1 MPYNTRRKSLSLPA
15 LGIQLPNASRAHR
28 PSPPKSSLPTE
39 VQQPLAKRVKRSHP
53 AHTPPP
59 PTPGRQRSSTTSSSS
74 SKTVTFA
81 DRPKSSGRNAY
92 EHTPPPSPGAAGEV
106 KIDTDG
112 IHDEIVTGVIEQLEK
127 TGNRPHLIKELAAV
141 LSNTNDA
148 VAGYDSSF
156 HAPPLS
162 ISCSPANSSA
172 NPAALLSSRLAAY
185 LKRSSWT
192 ALSPCPLGKELIP
205 IHPRKVYYYLTT
217 TPRQH
222 FPLDSTDI
230 LSTPIITNLSTG
242 GKGGKRII
250 SPSLSNASVDEDAEA
265 AEDRKRDAL
274 SPSPEI
280 DLSTPE
286 LDAVAPGAEDDFPTP
301 PTPAGSS
308 FSGRSSL
315 ARDGSNGLMGEVADL
330 VHNRAQVPP
339 LEGDEKE
346 FTQTASSMA
355 MRSMSLGDMDIRQSK
370 EVDTTVTKNLSVL
383 QVEETEE
390 EKAKRNSEAAAAL
403 FGSQHSREH
412 GPTMGLM
419 SSPLAKPVVGHIRH
433 ETPREV
439 EDVVMEGSVSIFGD
453 TGFSLN
459 WDIKK
464 PENVDLDELDDLF
477 GGF

>member
-1 MPYNTRRKSLSLPA
+1 M
-15 LGIQLPNASRAHR
+15 
-28 PSPPKSSLPTE
+28 
-39 VQQPLAKRVKRSHP
+39 
-53 AHTPPP
+53 
-59 PTPGRQRSSTTSSSS
+59 
-74 SKTVTFA
+74 
-81 DRPKSSGRNAY
+81 
-92 EHTPPPSPGAAGEV
+92 
-106 KIDTDG
+106 
-112 IHDEIVTGVIEQLEK
+112 
-127 TGNRPHLIKELAAV
+127 
-141 LSNTNDA
+141 NDA
-148 VAGYDSSF
+148 VARYESSVQQRSSRIAYSF
-156 HAPPLS
+156 AT
-162 ISCSPANSSA
+162 SSA

-192 ALSPCPLGKELIP
+192 ALTPCPLGKELIP

-217 TPRQH
+217 TSRQD
-222 FPLDSTDI
+222 FPVDSTDI
-230 LSTPIITNLSTG
+230 LSTPIITNLNTG

-315 ARDGSNGLMGEVADL
+315 ARDGSSGSMGEVANL
-330 VHNRAQVPP
+330 VHNRSQSPP

-346 FTQTASSMA
+346 FTQTASSMR
-355 MRSMSLGDMDIRQSK
+355 MRGMSLDDMNVRESK
-370 EVDTTVTKNLSVL
+370 EVDITVTKNLNAL

-403 FGSQHSREH
+403 FGGHHSREQ
-412 GPTMGLM
+412 GPSLSMM
-419 SSPLAKPVVGHIRH
+419 SSPLVKPVVGHIKH
-433 ETPREV
+433 ETASEV
-439 EDVVMEGSVSIFGD
+439 EDVEMEGSVSILGD
-453 TGFSLN
+453 TGFSFN

>member
-1 MPYNTRRKSLSLPA
+1 MLS
-15 LGIQLPNASRAHR
+15 
-28 PSPPKSSLPTE
+28 T
-39 VQQPLAKRVKRSHP
+39 
-53 AHTPPP
+53 
-59 PTPGRQRSSTTSSSS
+59 
-74 SKTVTFA
+74 
-81 DRPKSSGRNAY
+81 
-92 EHTPPPSPGAAGEV
+92 
-106 KIDTDG
+106 
-112 IHDEIVTGVIEQLEK
+112 
-127 TGNRPHLIKELAAV
+127 
-141 LSNTNDA
+141 TNDA

-156 HAPPLS
+156 HLPYPLT
-162 ISCSPANSSA
+162 SCLSARSSA

-185 LKRSSWT
+185 LKRSSWS
-192 ALSPCPLGKELIP
+192 ALAPCPLGKELIP

-217 TPRQH
+217 TLRQD
-222 FPLDSTDI
+222 FPVDSTDI
-230 LSTPIITNLSTG
+230 LSTPIITNFNTG

-250 SPSLSNASVDEDAEA
+250 SPSLSNASVDEDTEA

-315 ARDGSNGLMGEVADL
+315 ARDGSNGSMGEVATL
-330 VHNRAQVPP
+330 VHNRAQIPP

-346 FTQTASSMA
+346 FEQTASSMA
-355 MRSMSLGDMDIRQSK
+355 MRGMSFDDVNIRESK
-370 EVDTTVTKNLSVL
+370 EVDITVTKNLSAL

-390 EKAKRNSEAAAAL
+390 EKAKRNSEVAAAL
-403 FGSQHSREH
+403 FGGHHSPEQ
-412 GPTMGLM
+412 GPPMGLM
-419 SSPLAKPVVGHIRH
+419 SSPLVKPIVGHVRQ
-433 ETPREV
+433 EAPREV
-439 EDVVMEGSVSIFGD
+439 EDVEMEGVGSILGE
-453 TGFSLN
+453 TGFSFN